1 MARKQS
7 NDLLVLQILSKY
19 SDERHY
25 LTATD
30 VIDLIQSEFGLN
42 VERRTIYTTVDVLK
56 EMGYEIETYAENN
69 KGYLLKKRPVSK
81 DDMDQ
86 IIQSLYMDPTVD
98 KKQFSDIVYRLYQTQ
113 SLYTKNDTGKLYA
126 EKSGNFFKDA
136 AAEMKLISDAIG
148 HHKKISFAY
157 THYTMDKKLVA
168 NGKTYTLSP
177 YCITASEGF
186 FYVVGLNEAKG
197 KVSHYRIDRLAQLVK
212 LDETASEAD
221 KSFDAK
227 KYTQEK
233 IAAYGGKIETFKVK
247 CNKYIIDQVVEKFQD
262 NVKLEPYDNLNVLAT
277 ITTTLDNLVYWCFQ
291 YINYTVVL
299 EPQMLKEEIK
309 KTLFRAT
316 NQYIDYK

>member
-42 VERRTIYTTVDVLK
+42 IERRTIYTTVDVLK
-56 EMGYEIETYAENN
+56 EMGYDIETYAENN
-69 KGYLLKKRPVSK
+69 KGYLLKKRPLNK
-81 DDMDQ
+81 DDLNQ
-86 IIQSLYMDPTVD
+86 IVHSLYLDPSIEQ
-98 KKQFSDIVYRLYQTQ
+98 KEFNELVYRLYQTQ
-113 SLYTKNDTGKLYA
+113 SLYTKNDTGKLFA
-126 EKSGNFFKDA
+126 EKQDVFFKDST
-136 AAEMKLISDAIG
+136 ENLSIISEAIR
-148 HHKKISFAY
+148 HHKKIRFSY
-157 THYTMDKKLVA
+157 THYNMDKKLVS
-168 NGKTYTLSP
+168 NGRVYTLSP
-177 YCITASEGF
+177 YAITASEGM
-186 FYVVGLNEAKG
+186 FYVIGMNEDKS
-197 KVSHYRIDRLAQLVK
+197 KVSHFRIDRLVQMEK
-212 LDETASEAD
+212 LEEDASFAE
-221 KSFDAK
+221 KSFDAQ
-227 KYTQEK
+227 KYTQTK
-233 IAAYGGKIETFKVK
+233 ISAYGGKIETFKVK

-262 NVKLEPYDNLNVLAT
+262 NVTLEPYDNLNVIAT

>member
-30 VIDLIQSEFGLN
+30 VINLIQSEFGLN
-42 VERRTIYTTVDVLK
+42 IERRTIYTTVDVLK

-69 KGYLLKKRPVSK
+69 KGYLLKKRPLDKK
-81 DDMDQ
+81 DLDQ
-86 IIQSLYMDPTVD
+86 IVHSLYLDPSIEQ
-98 KKQFSDIVYRLYQTQ
+98 KQFNDLVYRLYQTQ
-113 SLYTKNDTGKLYA
+113 SLYTKNDTGKLFA
-126 EKSGNFFKDA
+126 EKQDVFFNDCT
-136 AAEMKLISDAIG
+136 ENLTLISEAIR
-148 HHKKISFAY
+148 HQKKIRFSY
-157 THYTMDKKLVA
+157 THYNIDKKLVF
-168 NGKTYTLSP
+168 NGRTYTLSP
-177 YCITASEGF
+177 FAITASEGM
-186 FYVVGLNEAKG
+186 FYLIGLNEEKG
-197 KVSHYRIDRLAQLVK
+197 KISHFRIDRLVQMEK
-212 LDETASEAD
+212 LDEDATE
-221 KSFDAK
+221 KEKGFDAQQ
-227 KYTQEK
+227 YTKNK
-233 IAAYGGKIETFKVK
+233 ITAYGGKIETFKVK

-262 NVKLEPYDNLNVLAT
+262 QVTLEPYDNLNVLAT